1 MLVQS
6 SDCVRKPS
14 DLARF
19 QDDFFEQISTLPP
32 EERWEH
38 EHANKNEA
46 KSEPTPD
53 DKQTVLDFS
62 SILLIE

>member
-19 QDDFFEQISTLPP
+19 QDDFFEHISTLLP

-38 EHANKNEA
+38 GHANKNEA
-46 KSEPTPD
+46 KPEPILD
-53 DKQTVLDFS
+53 DKRTVCDVS
-62 SILLIE
+62 SMIE